1 MRPAQSGRPI
11 QVLTIVALFGL
22 LAALAAPAVAIAAE
36 GQFKLALLPLGE
48 SGPYFDIHMTAG
60 ETRAFHVQIANNG
73 DAAVAA
79 RTYAADVY
87 TIINGGFAGRLRDQ
101 STSGSTLW
109 LDYPTGVV
117 NLPAG
122 SSITRAFTVAVPRT
136 TGPGEYITSIL
147 LENDKP
153 IGGTGAVALSQITRQ
168 AIALVV
174 TVPGPR
180 YPALA
185 IGKASHTV
193 VAGKSVVD
201 VAVENPGNVR
211 LKPVATFV
219 LFDAAANRISE
230 ATVPMDTFFAHTATF
245 IEVPLAALLLAG
257 QYTVRLTLDDAAQ
270 GVRAEESTSFI
281 VEAPP
286 AGLPRGPDTGPTLTQ
301 VFQAPTGAQV
311 TVPLWGFILG
321 GLLVVAIVGTL
332 VLTLRRRR
340 QDGMSAR

>member
-60 ETRAFHVQIANNG
+60 ETRTFHVQIANNG

-109 LDYPTGVV
+109 LDYPAGVV
-117 NLPAG
+117 NLPGG
-122 SSITRAFTVAVPRT
+122 SSITRTFTVAVPRT

-153 IGGTGAVALSQITRQ
+153 IGGTGAVALNQITRQ
-168 AIALVV
+168 AIAVVV

-180 YPALA
+180 YPALT

-201 VAVENPGNVR
+201 VAVENLGNVR

-219 LFDAAANRISE
+219 LFDAAANRISD

-245 IEVPLAALLLAG
+245 VEVPLAALLQAG

-270 GVRAEESTSFI
+270 GVRVEESTSFI

-286 AGLPRGPDTGPTLTQ
+286 ADLSRGPDTGPTLTH
-301 VFQAPTGAQV
+301 VFQVPDGAQV

-321 GLLVVAIVGTL
+321 GLLVVAIAGTL
-332 VLTLRRRR
+332 VLTFRRRR